1 MSELTGKTA
10 VVIRALGYSNVGRAI
25 ALVLAKRGADLAVH
39 GPDANEADVSSLVQE
54 VRSAGGKAIPLT
66 GDSAQSSEVERM
78 FREVVKGLGGVD
90 ILVSAGASVPRS
102 PLFDAQP
109 SLWKETLRTN
119 MKGPFLCSQ
128 EAARYMVQ
136 AGTGGKVLFLSTH
149 AARIGIA
156 GLGVYSASQ
165 AGIVGLARS
174 MALELADHNIAVNV
188 LSVGRM
194 REDPGFSDTRERNN
208 GVEQLQEWNG
218 GAGTALGRPPDEWPA
233 SLPLDGGISL
243 DEVADAVCHLVS
255 AHGDHVTGQVVDL
268 TGGQLIGK

>member
-1 MSELTGKTA
+1 MSELKGKTA
-10 VVIRALGYSNVGRAI
+10 VVIGALGYSNIGRAI
-25 ALVLAKRGADLAVH
+25 ALALAKRGADVAVH
-39 GPDANEADVSSLVQE
+39 GPDANAADVGYVVQE

-78 FREVVKGLGGVD
+78 FREVVKGLGSVD
-90 ILVSAGASVPRS
+90 ILVGAAANVPGS
-102 PLFDAQP
+102 SLFNAQP

-128 EAARYMVQ
+128 EAARYMVE
-136 AGTGGKVLFLSTH
+136 GGKGGKVLFVSTH
-149 AARIGIA
+149 AARVGIA

-165 AGIVGLARS
+165 AGIVGLARC

-188 LSVGRM
+188 LSVGRV
-194 REDPGFSDTRERNN
+194 REDPGFLNILDGNN
-208 GVEQLQEWNG
+208 GVNLLQEWNG
-218 GAGTALGRPPDEWPA
+218 GTGTALGRPPGEWPA
-233 SLPLDGGISL
+233 SLPLGSGVSL
-243 DEVADAVCHLVS
+243 NEVAEAVCHLVS